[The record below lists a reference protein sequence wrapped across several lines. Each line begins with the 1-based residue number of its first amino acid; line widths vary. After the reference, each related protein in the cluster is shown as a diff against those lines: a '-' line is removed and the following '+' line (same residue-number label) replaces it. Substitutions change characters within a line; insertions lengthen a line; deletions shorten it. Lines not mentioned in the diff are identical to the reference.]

1 MNKLFENFSELVK
14 PKIKKGYF
22 QKPCVE
28 VNPVKNVVK
37 TDRKTGLQWVA
48 EKKFIWKRY
57 SEGTI
62 TLTFG
67 GMSCAGCS
75 PEAAWSLVGSD
86 SSTSSPSM
94 NLGFIDPPLSSFS
107 FDGKNYP
114 FELFKDETR
123 NYCEVEGDKC
133 IISETD
139 QNKCVIDEL
148 KKIDWVPGATI
159 IHEFGHALGM
169 LHEHQNGKE
178 NNIKIIPEKI
188 ISYYRSIGMTAKDA
202 EANVI
207 KRYTNPDEYVSSVF
221 DPESIMLYC
230 LPCDWVDGPNPTKPN
245 FKLSKLD
252 IEFLQTMYP
261 KQDGYPMITIKFLDN
276 GPKWKEAWVQKI
288 VSQEILPLA
297 CIGMKFILSDGSEK
311 NYLPDKIY
319 KHIKEE
325 KIKEITDMRS
335 SEESSGVPPPPM
347 VSNTTLRERE
357 IEQTPEPTQEPT
369 QEPESDGSTLSGIN
383 EIVGDMQNEG
393 KLGSLKNTIKE
404 NFTQFLPEN
413 SLQIKFLLS
422 FIIIIIIILLLNK
435 LFSKKSLKRFKKMIF

>member
-1 MNKLFENFSELVK
+1 M
-14 PKIKKGYF
+14 GRYF

-37 TDRKTGLQWVA
+37 TNRKTGLQWVA

-62 TLTFG
+62 TITFG
-67 GMSCAGCS
+67 GENCAGCS

-86 SSTSSPSM
+86 SDSSSPSM

-107 FDGKNYP
+107 FDGKKYP
-114 FELFKDETR
+114 LELFKDDTR
-123 NYCEVEGDKC
+123 NYCEVEGDSC

-139 QNKCVIDEL
+139 QNKCVINEL
-148 KKIDWVPGATI
+148 KKIQWIPGATI

-169 LHEHQNGKE
+169 LHEHQNSTK
-178 NNIKIIPEKI
+178 NKIKLIPEKV

-207 KRYTNPDEYVSSVF
+207 KRYSDPDQYISSVF

-230 LPCDWVDGPNPTKPN
+230 LPCDWVQGPNPTKPN

-252 IEFLQTMYP
+252 IQFLTTMYP
-261 KQDGYPMITIKFLDN
+261 KQDGYPMITVKFLDN

-288 VSQEILPLA
+288 VSQELLTIA
-297 CIGMKFILSDGSEK
+297 CIGMKFILSDGTEK

-319 KHIKEE
+319 KHIKE
-325 KIKEITDMRS
+325 KKLKEVTSMRS
-335 SEESSGVPPPPM
+335 SEDNQTMGFSKKISEELTEKPTEESGISSEETGI
-347 VSNTTLRERE
+347 SEINNT
-357 IEQTPEPTQEPT
+357 
-369 QEPESDGSTLSGIN
+369 IN
-383 EIVGDMQNEG
+383 EIQSSG
-393 KLGSLKNTIKE
+393 KLGNISSQKLKE
-404 NFTQFLPEN
+404 NFTELINNKNYFP
-413 SLQIKFLLS
+413 
-422 FIIIIIIILLLNK
+422 IILTILLLV
-435 LFSKKSLKRFKKMIF
+435 FIVMIFINFRKITKIKKIVF